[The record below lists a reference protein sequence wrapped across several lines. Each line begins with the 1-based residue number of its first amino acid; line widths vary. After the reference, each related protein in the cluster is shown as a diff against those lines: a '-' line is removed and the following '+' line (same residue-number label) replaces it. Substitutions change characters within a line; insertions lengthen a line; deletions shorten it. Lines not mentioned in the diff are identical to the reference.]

1 MNRQVG
7 KVSWDSPVVNISSPS
22 REEVKKIP
30 FINMNGYNKSWKLR
44 VVSEEPLHY
53 LCHFTSDKT
62 GKPVKVNC
70 SLDENC
76 PVMVE
81 KTKSPCQGTQAE
93 SRFYLKVI
101 DREDNKVKVLDV
113 GRQIVNAIGSL
124 IANPDWGHCKNYDI
138 KIIKGKEGSNPLYKV
153 EPSPHKALSSEE
165 EQMVSNSDNTEHED
179 FIDLE
184 SRTKPTSVEV
194 LNKILKGGDLTTASL
209 VSSKKSSTSFSGTTT
224 QTTSTKT
231 TSKPTTSAPSSSK
244 SEDSFEVDWDDVT

>member
-7 KVSWDSPVVNISSPS
+7 KVSWDSPVVNIASSS

-53 LCHFTSDKT
+53 LCHFTVDKN
-62 GKPVKVNC
+62 GKPIKVNC
-70 SLDENC
+70 SLTDDC

-81 KTKSPCQGTQAE
+81 RTKTQCQGTQAE

-124 IANPDWGHCKNYDI
+124 ISNPDWGHCKDYDI

-153 EPSPHKALSSEE
+153 EPSPHKPLSSEE
-165 EQMVSNSDNTEHED
+165 EQMVMNSENPEHED
-179 FIDLE
+179 YIDLE

-194 LNKILKGGDLTTASL
+194 LNKILKGGDLTTASM
-209 VSSKKSSTSFSGTTT
+209 VSSKKNSSSFSGTTT

-231 TSKPTTSAPSSSK
+231 ASKPTTTTRSSS
-244 SEDSFEVDWDDVT
+244 EESFEVDWDDVT